1 MTERRLDSIDSGDK
15 MPGDLHTKRLSHV
28 SIPIEKGLEW
38 HIAKKDLPGDVDATA
53 TSIHI
58 PVKGTSDEG
67 NAVRFK
73 QKGKPRPEKTHGHEV
88 ERFNKSE

>member
-1 MTERRLDSIDSGDK
+1 VE
-15 MPGDLHTKRLSHV
+15 GDLHSKRLSHV
-28 SIPIEKGLEW
+28 SIPVEQGLEW
-38 HIAKKDLPGDVDATA
+38 HLSKKDLPKGVGAEA

-73 QKGKPRPEKTHGHEV
+73 QKGKPKPEKTHGHEV
-88 ERFNKSE
+88 ERYNPST